1 MEFLYRFFVHP
12 EDFDSELEDERKTI
26 AGVRSISEIRIFTK
40 SGETR
45 WLRISRLPVY
55 SGERI
60 IGYEGIATDITQS
73 KLLQE
78 RLIRSERLAATGQ
91 LAASVAH
98 EINSP
103 LQAITVMLNTISE
116 KHAGDKEL
124 LESIEILKKAFTS
137 IRDTVKNL
145 MDLNRPGM
153 EPKHS
158 LNINEIIKKTSAL
171 VKTHLKQSR
180 VGITLDLSPE
190 IPNIIASPQG
200 LGHVFLNLINNAVE
214 VMSGVFKNSEK
225 WMTRDSETGKI
236 FVKSRFQKDHIVIKF
251 ADTGPGIPKD
261 ELNRIFDPFYT
272 KKKTMGMGVGL
283 SICNGIIEDHG
294 GSIEAKNIPGG
305 GALFTLTLPVKE
317 KSAR

>member
-1 MEFLYRFFVHP
+1 
-12 EDFDSELEDERKTI
+12 
-26 AGVRSISEIRIFTK
+26 
-40 SGETR
+40 
-45 WLRISRLPVY
+45 
-55 SGERI
+55 
-60 IGYEGIATDITQS
+60 
-73 KLLQE
+73 
-78 RLIRSERLAATGQ
+78 
-91 LAASVAH
+91 
-98 EINSP
+98 
-103 LQAITVMLNTISE
+103 
-116 KHAGDKEL
+116 
-124 LESIEILKKAFTS
+124 
-137 IRDTVKNL
+137 